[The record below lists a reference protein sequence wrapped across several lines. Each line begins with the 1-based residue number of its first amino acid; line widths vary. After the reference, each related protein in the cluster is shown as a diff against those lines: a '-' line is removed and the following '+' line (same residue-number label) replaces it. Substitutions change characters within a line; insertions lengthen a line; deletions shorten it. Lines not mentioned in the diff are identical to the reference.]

1 MSLSTS
7 GRNAAAAGVTA
18 LSGYASLHTGDPG
31 TTGANEVTGGSP
43 AYARKA
49 VTWAAASGGNVIT
62 SASVTFDVPA
72 GTTIRDMGLWSALT
86 GGTFYGGDALSSPE
100 TYGAQGTYALTTATV
115 TIT

>member
-1 MSLSTS
+1 MALSTS

-31 TTGANEVTGGSP
+31 TTGTAEVTGGSP

-49 VTWAAASGGNVIT
+49 VTWSAPSSGSVTT
-62 SASVTFDVPA
+62 SGSVTFDVPA
-72 GTTIRDMGLWSALT
+72 STTISYMGLWSAST
-86 GGTFYGGDALSSPE
+86 GGTFYGGAALSSPE